1 MNSSSPE
8 LSEIIQIPSNKICID
23 CNAGI
28 PTHVSLNNSVFVCDK
43 CLEIHKKLPSNIS
56 TLKSLSE
63 NFSAEEVI
71 ILSIGGNA
79 RFNAVLAEYQV
90 TASSSPNKE
99 FKYLLKITEYY
110 RNLLKAELYKSE
122 NPQHYEEIVK
132 KKPSP
137 EEGLQ
142 LIDAIKTGEF
152 LEQVKEGFKDAFNK
166 VTSIFQAI
174 GSSIKDKMHEKG
186 YDKKIEETSQSIKE
200 KVDKFKADHP
210 EIQQTAQKCAENV
223 KKAQDYIVDKT
234 KQAYNS
240 ETCQNLIKKA
250 QEEYNNVK
258 VKAEEIYKEKTKK

>member
-1 MNSSSPE
+1 MN
-8 LSEIIQIPSNKICID
+8 
-23 CNAGI
+23 
-28 PTHVSLNNSVFVCDK
+28 
-43 CLEIHKKLPSNIS
+43 
-56 TLKSLSE
+56 
-63 NFSAEEVI
+63 VI
-71 ILSIGGNA
+71 KRDGTPQ
-79 RFNAVLAEYQV
+79 EY
-90 TASSSPNKE
+90 S
-99 FKYLLKITEYY
+99 FLKI
-110 RNLLKAELYKSE
+110 
-122 NPQHYEEIVK
+122 V
-132 KKPSP
+132 
-137 EEGLQ
+137 
-142 LIDAIKTGEF
+142 DAINKAFASVEQDVPEKF

-200 KVDKFKADHP
+200 KIDKFKADHP